1 MILHYIALT
10 ISRTKTCCR
19 RFPFRNN
26 SDFLHLIDQLD
37 LFFCSN
43 SCLSSAC
50 PPKCLNHHIRF
61 YIQQWTRAALFLGCF
76 FHLFSSAWTLLNIKT
91 QFLRARESV
100 DYEIFI
106 LHLRWCSSEDFPFS
120 YFCSSSLIFFLA
132 VEWTDFYRNKIFPFF
147 GTPSLQ
153 WIFDTFCYIIWCFL
167 YLIFAGTFICNS
179 WFRRENTFFNLRCI

>member
-1 MILHYIALT
+1 MFFSHKVIPHTKSNIQKLNLKISEFQFCSLFHLVCLWLSFRNDIRLT

-37 LFFCSN
+37 PFFCSN

-50 PPKCLNHHIRF
+50 LPNCLNHHIRF
-61 YIQQWTRAALFLGCF
+61 YIQQWVRAALFLGCF
-76 FHLFSSAWTLLNIKT
+76 FHLSSSAWTLLNIKT

-106 LHLRWCSSEDFPFS
+106 LHLRWCSSDDFPFS
-120 YFCSSSLIFFLA
+120 YICPSSRIFFLA
-132 VEWTDFYRNKIFPFF
+132 VK
-147 GTPSLQ
+147 
-153 WIFDTFCYIIWCFL
+153 
-167 YLIFAGTFICNS
+167 
-179 WFRRENTFFNLRCI
+179 